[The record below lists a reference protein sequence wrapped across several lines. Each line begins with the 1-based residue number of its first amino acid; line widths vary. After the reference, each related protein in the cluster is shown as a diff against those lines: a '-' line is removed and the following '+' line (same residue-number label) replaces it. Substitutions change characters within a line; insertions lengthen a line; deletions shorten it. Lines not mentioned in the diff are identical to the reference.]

1 MRFYGR
7 NKELDILN
15 RIYKQ
20 CEEGY
25 GAITVLT
32 GRRRIGKTVLAREF
46 ARDKKQLYFFTSKKA
61 EPLLCSELKSEYEA
75 FSGKKLIGEIKRFPD
90 LFEQLLIEGID
101 NPYVLIIDEFQ
112 EFYHINKSV
121 YADIQNIW
129 DQYKFKTKVHILFI
143 GSIYSLMVKIFQD
156 SKEPLYGRA
165 DRVLYIK
172 PFTPKVIKQILDDAE
187 AYTRE
192 RLFVW
197 FLITG
202 GVPRYLEILLREKC
216 FDLDAIMDLILE
228 KDSFFLGEGKNLL
241 IQEFGKEYGI
251 YFSILEMIS
260 TGRTSRSEMESV
272 FEKSAGGYLEKLE
285 TEYDVIEKVKPVGSK
300 KLGKNQKYRIKDN
313 FLQFWFRYIYK
324 NIALIESERF
334 ELVSKLIKRDIQ
346 TYSGLLLER
355 LFIEL
360 KKMNPDYGI
369 IGTYWEKQ
377 NLNEI
382 GIVAINEL
390 EKRIDLSEVKMN
402 KEKVNLQKLKEKG
415 KNLEKRYS
423 DYQFTYEALGLE
435 DVDEWL

>member
-25 GAITVLT
+25 GSITVLT

-46 ARDKKQLYFFTSKKA
+46 SKNKKHLYFFTSKKA
-61 EPLLCSELKSEYEA
+61 EPLLCSEMKDEYEA
-75 FSGKKLIGEIKRFPD
+75 FSGKKLIGEIKHFPD
-90 LFEQLLIEGID
+90 LFEQLMIEGVD

-112 EFYHINKSV
+112 EFYHINKCV
-121 YADIQNIW
+121 YSDVQKIW
-129 DQYKFKTKVHILFI
+129 DQYKFRTKVHVLFI
-143 GSIYSLMVKIFQD
+143 GSIYSMMVKIFQD

-165 DRVLYIK
+165 DRILYIRPFK
-172 PFTPKVIKQILDDAE
+172 PEVIKSILDDVGE
-187 AYTRE
+187 YTKE
-192 RLFVW
+192 RLFAW
-197 FLITG
+197 YLISG

-216 FDLDAIMDLILE
+216 FDLDKIIDLILE

-260 TGRTSRSEMESV
+260 TGRTSRSEIESV
-272 FEKSAGGYLEKLE
+272 FEKSVGGYLEKLE
-285 TEYDVIEKVKPVGSK
+285 VEYDVIEKVKPVGSK

-313 FLQFWFRYIYK
+313 FLQFWFRFIYK
-324 NIALIESERF
+324 NIAFIESERF
-334 ELVSKLIKRDIQ
+334 ELVRKLIKKDIQ
-346 TYSGLLLER
+346 TYSGPLLER

-360 KKMNPDYGI
+360 KKKNPDYGI

-382 GIVAINEL
+382 DIVAINEL

-402 KEKVNLQKLKEKG
+402 KDKVNLQKLKEKAE
-415 KNLEKRYS
+415 NLEKRYD
-423 DYQFTYEALGLE
+423 DYRFTYEGLSLE
-435 DVDEWL
+435 DIESWL